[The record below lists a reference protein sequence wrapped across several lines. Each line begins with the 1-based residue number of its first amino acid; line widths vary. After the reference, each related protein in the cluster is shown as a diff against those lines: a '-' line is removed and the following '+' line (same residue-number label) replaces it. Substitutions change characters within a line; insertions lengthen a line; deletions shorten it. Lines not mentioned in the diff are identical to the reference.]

1 MSSRFQDFNEVL
13 EGVSSALGVPLALS
27 RVEHASNFDF
37 SIRVASIEEGKGVR
51 LFVAHDFLQW
61 RFSLELEDYSRHFSD
76 LVQQRLEE
84 REEQFQS
91 ILSILS
97 QKATELDVVPFA
109 GEAALRTQLHQQN
122 LWIRAV
128 LEYARHESALEVA
141 FRSIV
146 TILSLPL
153 SLIEESLVWEDEHAD
168 SRYEGAVI
176 VKESR
181 AYERSR
187 FNRAV
192 CLSQYGFQCRGCGQD
207 MDEKYGPL
215 SIEVIDV
222 HHIVPVSQMGGPKKL
237 DPLRDLVPL
246 CPNCHRVVHSEK
258 QPLSVSELRKKTGY
272 EIEDAYSEVET

>member
-1 MSSRFQDFNEVL
+1 ML
-13 EGVSSALGVPLALS
+13 KGVSSALGVQLALA
-27 RVEHASNFDF
+27 REEPASNFDY

-61 RFSLELEDYSRHFSD
+61 RFSLQLEDYSRHLSD
-76 LVQQRLEE
+76 LLRQRLEE

-91 ILSILS
+91 ILSTLS
-97 QKATELDVVPFA
+97 QKAAELEVLPVVTEADSHP
-109 GEAALRTQLHQQN
+109 QPHQQN

-128 LEYARHESALEVA
+128 LEYSRHESALEAA
-141 FRSIV
+141 FRSLI

-153 SLIEESLVWEDEHAD
+153 SLLEESVVWEEAQTDY
-168 SRYEGAVI
+168 RYEGAVV
-176 VKESR
+176 VKKSR

-192 CLSQYGFQCRGCGQD
+192 CLSHYGFQCRGCGQN

-215 SIEVIDV
+215 STKVIDV
-222 HHIVPVSQMGGPKKL
+222 HHIVPVSKMGGPKRL

-246 CPNCHRVVHSEK
+246 CPTCHRVVHSENP
-258 QPLSVSELRKKTGY
+258 PLSVSELRKKTGY
-272 EIEDAYSEVET
+272 EFEDAYSEVEA